1 MKTITINIPDDC
13 EVKII
18 KKEEKKEEKK
28 EKKEPVIKTF
38 EDLISNKIKISGY
51 FISNQDATIKEN
63 GSCEASKIMK
73 DVASS
78 YKVAKSMLAM
88 AIISQLMPFYGK
100 EITDKE
106 WEDRTLPKFV
116 IGRNQNLIYS
126 DINYTDYCFLAFH
139 SSYQINEFL
148 KYNEQLVK
156 DYLMID

>member
-28 EKKEPVIKTF
+28 VH
-38 EDLISNKIKISGY
+38 
-51 FISNQDATIKEN
+51 

-106 WEDRTLPKFV
+106 WEDRKLPKFV
-116 IGRNQNLIYS
+116 IGKNQNLIYS
-126 DINYTDYCFLAFH
+126 NINYTDYCFLSFH
-139 SSYQINEFL
+139 TSDQRDDFL

>member
-13 EVKII
+13 EIKIV
-18 KKEEKKEEKK
+18 KKEEKEE
-28 EKKEPVIKTF
+28 PIIKTF

-51 FISNQDATIKEN
+51 FISSQNAIIKEN
-63 GSCEASKIMK
+63 GSCDASEIIK

-88 AIISQLMPFYGK
+88 AIISQLISFYGR

-106 WEDRTLPKFV
+106 WEDRRFPKFV
-116 IGRNQNLIYS
+116 IGKKQNLIYS

-139 SSYQINEFL
+139 TSDQRDDFL

>member
-18 KKEEKKEEKK
+18 KKEEKKE

-51 FISNQDATIKEN
+51 FISNQDATIKVN

-106 WEDRTLPKFV
+106 WEDRKLPKFV
-116 IGRNQNLIYS
+116 IGKNQNLIYS
-126 DINYTDYCFLAFH
+126 NINYTDYCFLSFH
-139 SSYQINEFL
+139 TSDQRDDFL

>member
-13 EVKII
+13 EIKII
-18 KKEEKKEEKK
+18 KKE

-63 GSCEASKIMK
+63 DSCDASEIMK

-88 AIISQLMPFYGK
+88 AMISQLMPFYGK

-106 WEDRTLPKFV
+106 WEARRLPKFV
-116 IGRNQNLIYS
+116 IGKNQNLIYS

-139 SSYQINEFL
+139 TSDQRDDFL

>member
-13 EVKII
+13 EVKIV
-18 KKEEKKEEKK
+18 KKEEKKK
-28 EKKEPVIKTF
+28 PVIRTF

-51 FISNQDATIKEN
+51 FISSQDATIKEN
-63 GSCEASKIMK
+63 GSCEASKIIK

-88 AIISQLMPFYGK
+88 AMISQLISYYGK
-100 EITDKE
+100 EITNEE
-106 WEDRTLPKFV
+106 W
-116 IGRNQNLIYS
+116 RNGKICK
-126 DINYTDYCFLAFH
+126 YCLERDDNQIEKNNVYWSYHFLAFH
-139 SSYQINEFL
+139 TSEQRNDFL